1 VHPFVLVQNARYMLV
16 VVYFVVVV
24 VVAGGHSVGDADMG

>member
-1 VHPFVLVQNARYMLV
+1 MHPFVLVQNARYMLV